1 MIFSWPM
8 GILHTA
14 EFETAFGSMRVASTD
29 RGLAFVQLPRG
40 QGRGFTGWV
49 ARFAP
54 GERVREGYEPNR
66 AAVAQITEFLEG
78 KRETFELA
86 LDLRATDFQRRVYA
100 ALREIPYGE
109 TRSYGEIALAIGQ
122 PKAARAVGS
131 ANGANPLSLVIPCH
145 RVIATGGKLG
155 GYGGGLPMKK
165 KLLAM
170 EHRQPQAGDLL

>member
-1 MIFSWPM
+1 M
-8 GILHTA
+8 GIIHTA
-14 EFETAFGSMRVASTD
+14 DFETAFGTMRVASTEQ
-29 RGLAFVQLPRG
+29 GLAFVRLPRAH
-40 QGRGFTGWV
+40 GRGFTGWA

-54 GERVREGYEPNR
+54 DLGVREGYEPNR
-66 AAVAQITEFLEG
+66 AAIAQITEFLEG

-100 ALREIPYGE
+100 ALCAIPYGR
-109 TRSYGEIALAIGQ
+109 TRAYAEIAAAIGQ
-122 PKAARAVGS
+122 PRAARAVGT

-145 RVIATGGKLG
+145 RVIASGGKLG

-170 EHRQPQAGDLL
+170 EHRRPQAGDLL